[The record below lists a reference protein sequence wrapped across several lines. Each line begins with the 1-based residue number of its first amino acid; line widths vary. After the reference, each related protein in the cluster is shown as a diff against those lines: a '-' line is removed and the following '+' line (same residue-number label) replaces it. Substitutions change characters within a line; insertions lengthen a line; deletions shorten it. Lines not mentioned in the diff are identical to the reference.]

1 MSLSDYRNEYAKF
14 PVGDS
19 TLNPDPRQQFLAWL
33 DQAMQEHA
41 PEPTAMT
48 LSTVN
53 AQGQPTSRIVL
64 LKGYESDA
72 GLEFYTN
79 YQSRKGQ
86 DLAHNPLACCQ
97 FFWPTMQRQVRFEGR
112 VKKLSAEQS
121 DRYFASR
128 PLASRIS
135 AIASPQSQVVRDR
148 DELEAR
154 SVALHQQLGDN
165 PSRPDFWGG
174 FILEPHYI
182 EFWQGRT
189 NRLHDRYAF
198 KRTAEKG
205 WAISRLAP

>member
-1 MSLSDYRNEYAKF
+1 
-14 PVGDS
+14 
-19 TLNPDPRQQFLAWL
+19 
-33 DQAMQEHA
+33 
-41 PEPTAMT
+41 
-48 LSTVN
+48 
-53 AQGQPTSRIVL
+53 
-64 LKGYESDA
+64 
-72 GLEFYTN
+72 N
-79 YQSRKGQ
+79 YQSRKGKA
-86 DLAHNPLACCQ
+86 LAHNPLVCCQ
-97 FFWPTMQRQVRFEGR
+97 FSWPTRQRQVRFEGR
-112 VKKLSAEQS
+112 GHKLSAEQS

-128 PLASRIS
+128 ALDSRIS
-135 AIASPQSQVVRDR
+135 AIASSQRQIVADR
-148 DELEAR
+148 DVLQAR

>member
-1 MSLSDYRNEYAKF
+1 

-86 DLAHNPLACCQ
+86 DLAHNPFACCQ

-154 SVALHQQLGDN
+154 SVALHQHLGDN
-165 PSRPDFWGG
+165 PSRPDF
-174 FILEPHYI
+174 L
-182 EFWQGRT
+182 
-189 NRLHDRYAF
+189 
-198 KRTAEKG
+198 G
-205 WAISRLAP
+205 WFNPVPNLIVFLQSRA